1 MPKRGFIPEYFVS
14 DLMAG
19 VVVFLVALPLCLG
32 VPLAA
37 RAPLFS
43 GIVAGIVGGI
53 VVGGLS
59 GSRTS
64 VSGGSPAFIA
74 IVSAQTTALG
84 GFDGFLTA
92 VLLAGVI
99 QLALGFL
106 KAGFISSFFP
116 TSVIKGLLAAI
127 GVIIILKQ
135 LPHLIGYDIDPIGEM
150 SFNQPDRETTFS
162 DLPKSIPYFLPGA
175 ATIGVGSLLIV
186 IAWDQI
192 KWLRKTRIPGPLV
205 AVIGGTA
212 VNVLL
217 KRMGSPWAIG
227 PTHLVSVPLPN
238 GPNGLMG
245 LITFP
250 NFASLADSRVYIS
263 AATIGIIASL
273 E

>member
-1 MPKRGFIPEYFVS
+1 MPKRGFIPECFLS

-64 VSGGSPAFIA
+64 VSGGSPAVIA

-84 GFDGFLTA
+84 GFDAFLTA

-150 SFNQPDRETTFS
+150 SFNQPC
-162 DLPKSIPYFLPGA
+162 
-175 ATIGVGSLLIV
+175 LLY
-186 IAWDQI
+186 
-192 KWLRKTRIPGPLV
+192 T
-205 AVIGGTA
+205 
-212 VNVLL
+212 
-217 KRMGSPWAIG
+217 SPS
-227 PTHLVSVPLPN
+227 PR
-238 GPNGLMG
+238 
-245 LITFP
+245 
-250 NFASLADSRVYIS
+250 D
-263 AATIGIIASL
+263 
-273 E
+273 

>member
-64 VSGGSPAFIA
+64 VSGGSPALIA

-106 KAGFISSFFP
+106 KAGFI
-116 TSVIKGLLAAI
+116 
-127 GVIIILKQ
+127 
-135 LPHLIGYDIDPIGEM
+135 
-150 SFNQPDRETTFS
+150 FS
-162 DLPKSIPYFLPGA
+162 DKC
-175 ATIGVGSLLIV
+175 
-186 IAWDQI
+186 
-192 KWLRKTRIPGPLV
+192 
-205 AVIGGTA
+205 
-212 VNVLL
+212 N
-217 KRMGSPWAIG
+217 
-227 PTHLVSVPLPN
+227 
-238 GPNGLMG
+238 
-245 LITFP
+245 
-250 NFASLADSRVYIS
+250 
-263 AATIGIIASL
+263 
-273 E
+273 